1 MQYIN
6 ESMLNEVIYKAS
18 GTVLANDGTDKSLK
32 VLLCYLLWK
41 KKADSVGYG
50 NDQLVK
56 RVVDEVSIRIDGA
69 ILEEILEEADYE
81 TDSCVKLAVQQIS
94 DTRRYG
100 KYGAEEACPAAIS
113 AIVVELLDVKDG
125 DSICDFGCG
134 SGKFLM
140 GLSSILREKG
150 VKADLNGYE
159 ISTEKAL
166 VATCLLEMLGN
177 KTTIIPLDFIQGTD
191 ERLFDKG
198 FLFPPFGL
206 RYALE
211 DWERLSSS
219 YTGAFSSRSETELL
233 FVLKALERIKDG
245 GRLIALLPANVS
257 SRASGE
263 KTRTYLCERGV
274 VEGIISLPG
283 GLLDGVSI
291 PVDLWIL
298 SKTEKEGIKFLDAT
312 VLKEQGRTPR
322 EITLKTDEI
331 LQKYNNNE
339 DVVTASNQEVKVHN
353 YSFSGGVYNV
363 SEGLEKLPNP
373 VYLRDVCMIMSGSQ
387 YTSAKFKDR
396 MSDTPTT
403 YQILT
408 SIDIQDGIVDYNSL
422 HYIHEDEKLLKF
434 KLEEGDLVVTTKSTV
449 VKTFVATEIG
459 ERNIIVTGG
468 MIILRPDNSKLNS
481 TYLKMFLDSEIG
493 KSELSALSKG
503 AIITTISLKD
513 FEREMVVPCPAVE
526 KQNELADDYNQ
537 LLWMI
542 SSMSKRA
549 NEMKEQLSAMFDESV
564 KEE

>member
-1 MQYIN
+1 MRYIN
-6 ESMLNEVIYKAS
+6 ESTLNEVIYKAS

-69 ILEEILEEADYE
+69 ILEEILKETDYEAD
-81 TDSCVKLAVQQIS
+81 SCMKLAVQQIS

-100 KYGAEEACPAAIS
+100 KYGAEEACPASIS
-113 AIVVELLDVKDG
+113 AIVVKLLDVKDG
-125 DSICDFGCG
+125 DSVCDFGCG

-191 ERLFDKG
+191 VRLFDKG

-219 YTGAFSSRSETELL
+219 YAGAFSSRSETELL

-263 KTRTYLCERGV
+263 KTRTYLYERGV

-312 VLKEQGRTPR
+312 ELKEQGRTPR

-339 DVVTASNQEVKVHN
+339 DVVTASDQEVKVHN

-449 VKTFVATEIG
+449 VKTFVATDIG

-542 SSMSKRA
+542 SSMSKRV

>member
-1 MQYIN
+1 MRYIN
-6 ESMLNEVIYKAS
+6 ESMLNEAVYKAG

-32 VLLCYLLWK
+32 VFLSYLFWK
-41 KKADSVGYG
+41 KEEDSLGYR
-50 NDQLVK
+50 NNALVK
-56 RVVDEVSIRIDGA
+56 KVVDEVSMRIDGE
-69 ILEEILEEADYE
+69 ILEQILEEADYE
-81 TDSCVKLAVQQIS
+81 ADSCMKLAVQQIS
-94 DTRRYG
+94 DTKRYG
-100 KYGAEEACPAAIS
+100 KYVAEEACPTSITDTVA
-113 AIVVELLDVKDG
+113 ELLEVKEG
-125 DSICDFGCG
+125 ESVCDFGCG

-140 GLSSILREKG
+140 GLSNKLRAKG
-150 VKADLNGYE
+150 IEADLNGYE
-159 ISTEKAL
+159 ISMDKSL

-177 KTTIIPLDFIQGTD
+177 KATIVPLDFIQGTD
-191 ERLFDKG
+191 VRQFDKG
-198 FLFPPFGL
+198 FIFPPFGL
-206 RYALE
+206 RYAFE

-219 YTGAFSSRSETELL
+219 YAGAFSSRSETELL

-263 KTRTYLCERGV
+263 KTRTYLYERGV

-283 GLLDGVSI
+283 GLLDGAAI

-298 SKTEKEGIKFLDAT
+298 SKTENKGIKFLDAT
-312 VLKEQGRTPR
+312 ELKEQGRTPR
-322 EITLKTDEI
+322 EISLKTDEI
-331 LQKYNNNE
+331 LQKYNNDE
-339 DVVTASNQEVKVHN
+339 VVTAYDKEVKAHN

-387 YTSAKFKDR
+387 YTSAKFKDK
-396 MSDTPTT
+396 MSDIPTA

-408 SIDIQDGIVDYNSL
+408 SIDIQDGIVDYDSL
-422 HYIHEDEKLLKF
+422 QYINEDEKLLKF

-449 VKTFVATEIG
+449 VKTFVATDIG

-526 KQNELADDYNQ
+526 KQNELANDYNQ

-542 SSMSKRA
+542 SSMSKRV